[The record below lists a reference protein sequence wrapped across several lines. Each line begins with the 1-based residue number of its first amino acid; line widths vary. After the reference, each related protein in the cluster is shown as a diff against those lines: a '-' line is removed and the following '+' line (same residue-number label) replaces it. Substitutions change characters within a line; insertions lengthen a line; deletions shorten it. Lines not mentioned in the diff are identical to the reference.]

1 MKKILLALATVV
13 TCLTVNAEML
23 EMESFNRTIIPSQK
37 YKAVPSRKHEKSAR
51 GIPGR
56 YLCL

>member
-23 EMESFNRTIIPSQK
+23 EMESFNRAIIPS
-37 YKAVPSRKHEKSAR
+37 
-51 GIPGR
+51 
-56 YLCL
+56 